1 MKSFNAM
8 LRVVTLAIP
17 MAIAG
22 SAAAQ
27 QDYPNKPIR
36 LIVPFPPGGST
47 TSMARIVGQKLNESW
62 GQSVIV
68 DNRGGGNT
76 IIGTDALAKS
86 PPDGYTIFLADATL
100 AVLPHLYRD
109 LPYDTVKDVVPVA
122 TISISP
128 QVLVVHPSVPA
139 NNLQEFIALG
149 KSRPGQLNF
158 ASSGGATT
166 NRLAAELFCL
176 LTGVKMQN
184 IPYKGAGPAVT
195 DLIAG
200 QVQLLFNVPIN
211 VLPHI
216 KSGRLKPIA
225 ITGETRL
232 AALPQVPTFTEAG
245 LPGFD
250 LGPWYGIAAPGGTP
264 KEIIDKL
271 STEIAKILRM
281 PDVREKL
288 ESQGMRPLI
297 STPEQFAAHLKSEMA
312 KFGKIVEAAN
322 IKIE

>member
-1 MKSFNAM
+1 
-8 LRVVTLAIP
+8 
-17 MAIAG
+17 G

-27 QDYPNKPIR
+27 QAYPNKPIR
-36 LIVPFPPGGST
+36 IIVPYPPGGST
-47 TSMARIVGQKLNESW
+47 TTMARIVGQKLTESW

-76 IIGTDALAKS
+76 IIGTEALTKS

-100 AVLPHLYRD
+100 AVLPHLYRN
-109 LPYDTVKDVVPVA
+109 LPYDSVKDVTPVA

-139 NNLQEFIALG
+139 NNLQEFIALA

-166 NRLAAELFCL
+166 NRLAAELFCTR
-176 LTGVKMQN
+176 TGVKMQN
-184 IPYKGAGPAVT
+184 IPYKGAGPAIT

-211 VLPHI
+211 VIPHI
-216 KSGRLKPIA
+216 KSGRLRPIA

-250 LGPWYGIAAPGGTP
+250 IGPWYGIAVPGGTP
-264 KEIIDKL
+264 KEIIDRL
-271 STEIAKILRM
+271 SMEVARVLRM

-288 ESQGMRPLI
+288 ERQGMRPLI
-297 STPEQFAAHLKSEMA
+297 STPEQFAAHVKSEMA
-312 KFGKIVEAAN
+312 KFAKIVEIAN